1 MIIKCPHC
9 ETAFNIPDEKISP
22 RGIQAKCYKCSHI
35 FRVRKPE
42 SSAPSATPP
51 QPRPPSEP
59 RIPAE
64 SPAVSPSM
72 PSGEVQRPLSPPSR
86 EDLQDRSAFQKSE
99 GVNTPASPAGGEG
112 PPPFSLDLPVEEE
125 TLEESEDLFS
135 EDAATLAANQ
145 ITPEMKAKLE
155 RLRQEKIEGGA
166 ARPPSDRQARL
177 SSGKILPIRQVS
189 PPPRSAKK
197 ARRRK
202 GYGRAA
208 SMEPVRRPL
217 DWFLLLL
224 LTLLFSGG
232 MIFGVRTVRARY
244 GKFEIRDLSYD
255 IVQNRKVGELVIL
268 RGVAVNGWP
277 EPMSEIRVR
286 GELLDPQ
293 ENPVAQ
299 QSAYCGNLFTTEEL
313 ETWDMERIRQHINQ
327 AKGEAEIN
335 TDLPPSFGIYCMVVF
350 QKPKKRF
357 SRYRMQVI
365 GGPKEQF

>member
-35 FRVRKPE
+35 FRVRRPDP
-42 SSAPSATPP
+42 SAASATPP

-64 SPAVSPSM
+64 APAASPTR
-72 PSGEVQRPLSPPSR
+72 PSGEVKRPVSPPVG
-86 EDLQDRSAFQKSE
+86 EDLQARA
-99 GVNTPASPAGGEG
+99 AG
-112 PPPFSLDLPVEEE
+112 PPPFSVDLPVEEE
-125 TLEESEDLFS
+125 TFEEGEDLFS

-155 RLRQEKIEGGA
+155 RLRQEREGGGG
-166 ARPPSDRQARL
+166 ARPSSDRQVRL

-197 ARRRK
+197 ARRRRD
-202 GYGRAA
+202 YGRAA
-208 SMEPVRRPL
+208 SMKPVRRPL
-217 DWFLLLL
+217 DWLLLLL

-286 GELLDPQ
+286 GELLDPH

-350 QKPKKRF
+350 QKPKKGF